1 MTVSQ
6 IVKDLL
12 EHEMISIEAAIVL
25 LNAEIKAHMF
35 DKKDENVNR
44 LFQPYPGVPNGSTSN
59 PYYVCTTTND
69 PMTTSEAK
77 AVKTL
82 TTE

>member
-1 MTVSQ
+1 MTVSE

-25 LNAEIKAHMF
+25 LNAEIKAHML
-35 DKKDENVNR
+35 DKKDENVNQ
-44 LFQPYPGVPNGSTSN
+44 LFQPYPGVPVGSTSN

-69 PMTTSEAK
+69 HMNTSEAK

>member
-1 MTVSQ
+1 MTVSE

-12 EHEMISIEAAIVL
+12 EHEMISMEAAIVL
-25 LNAEIKAHMF
+25 LNAEIKAHML
-35 DKKDENVNR
+35 DKKDENVNQ
-44 LFQPYPGVPNGSTSN
+44 LFQPYHGVPNGTTSN
-59 PYYVCTTTND
+59 PYYVSTTTND
-69 PMTTSEAK
+69 HMNTTEAK

>member
-1 MTVSQ
+1 MTVSE

-35 DKKDENVNR
+35 DKKDENVNQ
-44 LFQPYPGVPNGSTSN
+44 LFQPYHGVPNGTTSN
-59 PYYVCTTTND
+59 PYYVSTTTND
-69 PMTTSEAK
+69 HMNTTEAK